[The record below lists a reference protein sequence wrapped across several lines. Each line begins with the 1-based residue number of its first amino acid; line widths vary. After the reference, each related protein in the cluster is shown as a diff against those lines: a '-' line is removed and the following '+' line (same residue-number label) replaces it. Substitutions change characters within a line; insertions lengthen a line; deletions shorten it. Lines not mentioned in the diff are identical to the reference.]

1 MEGDC
6 LEGPQ
11 GQIGKWD
18 VSSITDMTQLFSS
31 QTFFYGDLSKW
42 DVSSVKDMSSMFQG
56 AQSFNGD
63 ISKWDVSSVV
73 EIPAMFRLAAS
84 FRGGISRW
92 DVSRV
97 VNMDYMFWYAV
108 SFKQKLRGAAWVR
121 SKASKND
128 MFRGSS
134 GSIARAITLITAST
148 TITAGFSSKAKLKD
162 AVEACLKLSPDGDCS
177 NSPHG
182 PIAEWH
188 VSSVTDMNN
197 LFTYAKDFDGDL
209 SKWDVSNVRDM
220 TGMFMSA
227 TSFNGDLSK
236 WDVSSVTSMISMFM
250 SAASFNGDLSKWDV
264 SSVTD
269 MFAMFTA
276 ATSFNG
282 VISKWDVSSVSDML
296 GMFTSA
302 TSFNGDISKW
312 DVSSVTDMSSMF
324 IRAKLFDCDISKW
337 DVSRVVN
344 MDSMF
349 EGAAFFQ
356 QELCGAAWV
365 QSKASKNDM
374 FKGSPGSIS
383 RTVCTSATT
392 QGTRQHIVPFVH
404 VSRRPI
410 TERELIA
417 RTSITTSVSTPSIT
431 SATANTLTCSK
442 CGTFRQS
449 GRVSCC
455 APGGAWFKKCGGV
468 GNINVDHMWS
478 EGVEACKR
486 KYKSNQ

>member
-236 WDVSSVTSMISMFM
+236 WDVSSVTTMEI
-250 SAASFNGDLSKWDV
+250 
-264 SSVTD
+264 
-269 MFAMFTA
+269 MFAY
-276 ATSFNG
+276 ATSF
-282 VISKWDVSSVSDML
+282 DR
-296 GMFTSA
+296 
-302 TSFNGDISKW
+302 DISKW
-312 DVSSVTDMSSMF
+312 DVSSVTNMNSMF
-324 IRAKLFDCDISKW
+324 RNTKSFK
-337 DVSRVVN
+337 
-344 MDSMF
+344 
-349 EGAAFFQ
+349 Q
-356 QELCGAAWV
+356 KLCGAAWL
-365 QSKASKNDM
+365 SSTARKKDM
-374 FKGSPGSIS
+374 FEGSPGSIS
-383 RTVCTSATT
+383 QTVCTSS
-392 QGTRQHIVPFVH
+392 QH
-404 VSRRPI
+404 VSRQPLPD
-410 TERELIA
+410 RELIV
-417 RTSITTSVSTPSIT
+417 RTPIAKSVSTPAIT
-431 SATANTLTCSK
+431 STIAERITCPK
-442 CGTFRQS
+442 CGTFQKS
-449 GRVSCC
+449 GRNSCC
-455 APGGAWFKKCGGV
+455 APGGAWFKNCGGDQ
-468 GNINVDHMWS
+468 NKNVDHTWF
-478 EGVEACKR
+478 EGVAACKR
-486 KYKSNQ
+486 KFETNDILYRYIFIQATQ